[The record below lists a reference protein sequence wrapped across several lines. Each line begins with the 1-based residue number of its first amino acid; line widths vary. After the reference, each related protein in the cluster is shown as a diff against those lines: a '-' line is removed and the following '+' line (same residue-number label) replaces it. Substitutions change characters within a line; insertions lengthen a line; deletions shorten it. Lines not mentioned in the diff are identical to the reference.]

1 MNLGDFDAGI
11 RYQKTQLAVS
21 KKMKDKPGMAILS
34 TNLGIVYFEK
44 GDYDDALTCYQQG
57 LELSQELGNKQ
68 LIAITIGCIGSV
80 YEKKGDYGKAMH
92 NFEKD
97 LEVVEELGDKQGI
110 AITLGLIG
118 QLHTIKGE
126 FDKAIQFLERQLAIC
141 RELNYQKGI
150 AKAVN
155 TLGDIY
161 HHKTQSDISIKY
173 YDLAIDVARKIDNR
187 LVLGESLV
195 EKGNPLLAQGKVE
208 EAQTTQKEAL
218 KIAKQLGNPNLLFE
232 VQILGARVAAIK
244 DKKEGSFI
252 LKELL
257 LDIEAPIQKAA
268 LFYELYKLEE
278 HSDYR
283 QSALQLYQKLYNE
296 TPQFIFK
303 QRIQHLI
310 LGR

>member
-1 MNLGDFDAGI
+1 M
-11 RYQKTQLAVS
+11 Y
-21 KKMKDKPGMAILS
+21 
-34 TNLGIVYFEK
+34 
-44 GDYDDALTCYQQG
+44 
-57 LELSQELGNKQ
+57 
-68 LIAITIGCIGSV
+68 
-80 YEKKGDYGKAMH
+80 

-97 LEVVEELGDKQGI
+97 LEVAEELGDKQGI

-118 QLHTIKGE
+118 QLHTVKGE

-195 EKGNPLLAQGKVE
+195 EKGNPLLTQGKVE
-208 EAQTTQKEAL
+208 EAQTIQKEAL
-218 KIAKQLGNPNLLFE
+218 KIAKRLGNPNLLFK
-232 VQILGARVAAIK
+232 VHLLGARVAAASK
-244 DKKEGSFI
+244 DKKEAAFI

-257 LDIEAPIQKAA
+257 LDIQAPIQKAA
-268 LFYELYKLEE
+268 LFYELYKLEK

-283 QSALQLYQKLYNE
+283 QNALQLYQKLYNE